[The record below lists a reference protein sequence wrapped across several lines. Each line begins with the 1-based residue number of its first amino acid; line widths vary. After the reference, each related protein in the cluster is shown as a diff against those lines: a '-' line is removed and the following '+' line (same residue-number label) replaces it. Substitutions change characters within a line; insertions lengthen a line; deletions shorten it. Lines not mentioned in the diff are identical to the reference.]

1 MPDTYKCPVCG
12 KPLTEAEYD
21 KALGLWKQKQEHIKH
36 LEEEQKKL
44 KDKEKAI
51 KKTLE
56 TERKKLKQQEAQYKK
71 QAQQQA
77 KQFKVEQ
84 TNLRKETKRMLAEQ
98 SKKSVRQLK
107 EQRIQLERSFQHKMK
122 TEIKKGI
129 DQGVQE
135 QKKQFKK
142 QEADL
147 KKTKNKMVQLENSL
161 KVSAKKYEQAN
172 EEIKKLK
179 EQIEKGITPQI
190 EGLLEESKL
199 LAKLK
204 ELFPYDKF
212 EHPGKGGDIIQFVIE
227 QGKEIGRIVYECKK
241 VKTFNKNHV
250 EQAKEARRLREADFA
265 ILVTNAFPSK
275 KQYYFVEKT
284 VFVISPVSLEPITY
298 TLRESLVKM
307 ALLKITNEAKQKA
320 VQRVYDYL
328 SSSDYNN
335 KMNDVANQLID
346 LAKDLKVEI
355 KSHKD
360 RWEKRYSIYSRLFT
374 DVGHIDFK
382 LKALVQSKL
391 DEKSKLLLPP
401 KKEFVAIE
409 ELER

>member
-1 MPDTYKCPVCG
+1 MKDQFKCPVCG
-12 KPLTEAEYD
+12 KQLSGAEYD

-36 LEEEQKKL
+36 LEKEQKKLYEKEKEIRKTLAAERRKMLRQQAEFREQAKLQLKQFKAEQNKLRRETDHELKKQASLASHKLREQRLSMERNFRQKMKSEIKRGIDKGVEEQKK
-44 KDKEKAI
+44 
-51 KKTLE
+51 
-56 TERKKLKQQEAQYKK
+56 QY
-71 QAQQQA
+71 
-77 KQFKVEQ
+77 
-84 TNLRKETKRMLAEQ
+84 
-98 SKKSVRQLK
+98 
-107 EQRIQLERSFQHKMK
+107 
-122 TEIKKGI
+122 
-129 DQGVQE
+129 
-135 QKKQFKK
+135 KK

-147 KKTKNKMVQLENSL
+147 KRTQNKHSQLENSL
-161 KVSAKKYEQAN
+161 KVSAKKYQQAN

-212 EHPGKGGDIIQFVIE
+212 EHPGKGGDIIQYIIE
-227 QGKEIGRIVYECKK
+227 QGKEIGKIVYECKK
-241 VKTFNKNHV
+241 VKSFSKHHV
-250 EQAKEARRLREADFA
+250 EQAKEARRQREADYA

-275 KQYYFVEKT
+275 KQHYFVEKT

-307 ALLKITNEAKQKA
+307 ALLKLSNEAKQKA

-328 SSSDYNN
+328 SSSEYNN

-355 KSHKD
+355 KSHRD
-360 RWEKRYSIYSRLFT
+360 RWFKRYKVYAKLYG
-374 DVGHIDFK
+374 DVTGIDSQ
-382 LKALVQSKL
+382 LKALVQNKL
-391 DEKSKLLLPP
+391 SEKSIKMLPP
-401 KKEFVAIE
+401 KKDFVVVE
-409 ELER
+409 EL